1 MTGSVL
7 IEKSLVVG
15 PYGHVDSF
23 VVIVILAWLLANY
36 KW

>member
-1 MTGSVL
+1 MIGSVL

-15 PYGHVDSF
+15 SYGHVDPF
-23 VVIVILAWLLANY
+23 VVIVILAWLLVNF